1 MIVTILIKMG
11 QMFYEYGNFSLP
23 GNTLETRLILP
34 VVQSLIPVAVCL
46 FTTWYL
52 VSGGHRGLSFTRT
65 LLVIAGAVGFFT
77 ILYDLTFLREYL
89 RARPEYAPGLEHLLF
104 AVVANALISICAFV
118 SVALFFK
125 SRIILQQPPAGLRGR
140 HESVTNGAGP
150 PRRMFHRA
158 QRSLGANH
166 QRRAD
171 AQNSRHVGRAT

>member
-1 MIVTILIKMG
+1 M
-11 QMFYEYGNFSLP
+11 P

-52 VSGGHRGLSFTRT
+52 VSGRHRGFSFTRI

-89 RARPEYAPGLEHLLF
+89 RSRPEYAPGLEHLLF
-104 AVVANALISICAFV
+104 AVIANALISICAFV

-125 SRIILQQPPAGLRGR
+125 SRIILQQPPAAFR
-140 HESVTNGAGP
+140 HRQAAVGNGGEP
-150 PRRMFHRA
+150 PRRLFHRVGRPSRA
-158 QRSLGANH
+158 NNQRK
-166 QRRAD
+166 AD
-171 AQNSRHVGRAT
+171 TQNSWHVGRAG

>member
-1 MIVTILIKMG
+1 MG

-23 GNTLETRLILP
+23 GNSLETRLILP

-104 AVVANALISICAFV
+104 AVIANALISICAFV

-125 SRIILQQPPAGLRGR
+125 SRIILQRPPPAFRRR
-140 HESVTNGAGP
+140 HESVTNGAGA
-150 PRRMFHRA
+150 PRRIFHRPSAPRA
-158 QRSLGANH
+158 QTVNARQPRKIAGTSN
-166 QRRAD
+166 
-171 AQNSRHVGRAT
+171 GRPEAKPL